1 VPEVRIS
8 RTKGARQFAALQQM
22 SIKSRKLQAL
32 AQGRHCHSKPFP
44 ATPRL
49 PPHTTAQCC
58 LMLTARPTLRFLC
71 FLSISIEP
79 ATPSRLLQYNW
90 RRTLKRSHRDPDA
103 RLTIQHDRAC
113 AKALARWRLL
123 FTKQNWDLAQN
134 RAPRSLTLPSFSRR
148 SQTVKD
154 ELLPGLQSRR
164 GAGYGFNSVIQQF
177 PHSEWK
183 A

>member
-1 VPEVRIS
+1 
-8 RTKGARQFAALQQM
+8 
-22 SIKSRKLQAL
+22 
-32 AQGRHCHSKPFP
+32 
-44 ATPRL
+44 
-49 PPHTTAQCC
+49 
-58 LMLTARPTLRFLC
+58 
-71 FLSISIEP
+71 
-79 ATPSRLLQYNW
+79 
-90 RRTLKRSHRDPDA
+90 
-103 RLTIQHDRAC
+103 
-113 AKALARWRLL
+113 
-123 FTKQNWDLAQN
+123 LAQN